1 MGKRKEYRLSGGAE
15 YLTTLVSVSLLL
27 LIIGSVA
34 LLGIAA
40 RRESQRLQAGV
51 ELSAV
56 MADSVTD
63 AQAAALARQLAA
75 QPYVDSVYVV
85 SKAEA
90 LDNWSELTG
99 ENLEEVFGVNPLS
112 PEVAF
117 TLHSEYTSPEQVE
130 HIVTSLTALPQV
142 EGVARPDEAMILAMT
157 DNIAKLI
164 WVLGGVALVMIV
176 ISVVLINNTVHLSI
190 YARRFIIH
198 TMQLVGATDG
208 FVLRPVA
215 VRNGVVGMI
224 AGGLASVVLAAFLWG
239 SDSLVAV
246 SMANIV
252 PWGDAAIVFAALI
265 AGGAAVCAVASAV
278 SATIY
283 LRKDYDKLFS

>member
-1 MGKRKEYRLSGGAE
+1 MRKIKEYRLSKGAE
-15 YLTTLVSVSLLL
+15 YLTTLVSVSLLM

-63 AQAAALARQLAA
+63 AQAAALARQLAT
-75 QPYVDSVYVV
+75 QPYVDSVRVI

-90 LDNWSELTG
+90 LDNWSDLTG

-117 TLHSEYTSPEQVE
+117 TLRDGYATPEQVKQ
-130 HIVTSLTALPQV
+130 IATSLSALELV
-142 EGVARPDEAMILAMT
+142 EGVVRPDEQMIRAMT
-157 DNIAKLI
+157 ENITRLI
-164 WVLGGVALVMIV
+164 WVLGGVALVMII

-190 YARRFIIH
+190 YSRRFIIH

-208 FVLRPVA
+208 FVRRPIV
-215 VRNGVVGMI
+215 VRNSVVGVM
-224 AGGLASVVLAAFLWG
+224 AGTIASVALAALLWG
-239 SDSLVAV
+239 GDSLVVV
-246 SMANIV
+246 SLSKIV
-252 PWGDAAIVFAALI
+252 PWGDAVIVFAALI
-265 AGGAAVCAVASAV
+265 AGGAAICAVASAI
-278 SATIY
+278 SATVFLY
-283 LRKDYDKLFS
+283 KDYDNLFD